1 MSSPTTSSLTSAI
14 TAPFK
19 DLLLARRASLQSQL
33 ATLRGGPVGRV
44 EASAEHF
51 AAVQDSPSQTS
62 TERELELALD
72 DRESAELN
80 QVEEALQRIEAG
92 TYGLCADCQV
102 PIAPARLQAAPEAL
116 RCVHCQEKLEH
127 KA

>member
-1 MSSPTTSSLTSAI
+1 MTSSLTSAL

-80 QVEEALQRIEAG
+80 QVQAALDRIAAG
-92 TYGLCADCQV
+92 RYGVCIDCGTDI
-102 PIAPARLQAAPEAL
+102 PAARLHATPEAE
-116 RCVHCQEKLEH
+116 RCIACQQITE
-127 KA
+127 

>member
-1 MSSPTTSSLTSAI
+1 MSSPTTSSLTTAI

-33 ATLRGGPVGRV
+33 ATLRGGLVGRV

-92 TYGLCADCQV
+92 TCGLCLDCQV
-102 PIAPARLQAAPEAL
+102 PISPARLQATPEAL
-116 RCVHCQEKLEH
+116 RCVSCQEKFEH